1 MPQKGHVGSLA
12 SRRWSDS
19 PACLEPGEVEDSP
32 RPKPLAWVRPWCN
45 HRAVAVELLALT
57 IDSSSPKE
65 LAQFWAR
72 ALEWD
77 ISELP
82 SGEVELIPTD
92 STSFGLLFRSGAE
105 AKVGQN
111 AIHVDLTSSS
121 IQDQRSSVTDL
132 IVNGAR
138 PTDVGQV
145 GDEGHVVLA
154 DPDGN
159 ELCVIEPGNR
169 FLASCPRLG
178 AVNCDGTK
186 ELGYFFSTLLAWPLV
201 WDQDDETA
209 IHSPSGDG
217 PKITW
222 SGPPLMA
229 KSPRERIHFHVTP
242 AAGTSVEAAVV
253 ELIRL
258 GATPLQSGSHGC
270 VGATAFVD
278 VDGNELCLVA

>member
-1 MPQKGHVGSLA
+1 MRGQAGVGAIGL
-12 SRRWSDS
+12 RW
-19 PACLEPGEVEDSP
+19 LEPGEVEDRA
-32 RPKPLAWVRPWCN
+32 RPERLARVRPLCN
-45 HRAVAVELLALT
+45 HRTVAVELLALT
-57 IDSSSPKE
+57 IDSSSPEE
-65 LAQFWAR
+65 LARFWAR
-72 ALEWD
+72 ALGWD
-77 ISELP
+77 VSELP

-92 STSFGLLFRSGAE
+92 PTNFGLLFRRGAE

-111 AIHVDLTSSS
+111 PIHFDVTSSS
-121 IQDQRSSVTDL
+121 IEDQRLSVADL
-132 IVNGAR
+132 IASGAR
-138 PTDVGQV
+138 PADVGQV

-169 FLASCPRLG
+169 FLAGCPRLG

-201 WDQDDETA
+201 WDQGEETA
-209 IHSPSGDG
+209 IQSPSGNG

-229 KSPRERIHFHVTP
+229 KSARERIHFHITP
-242 AAGTSVEAAVV
+242 AAGTSVEEAVV
-253 ELIRL
+253 ELTRL

-270 VGATAFVD
+270 AGVTALVD
-278 VDGNELCLVA
+278 VDGNELCLVE